1 MAKEKKEK
9 KNCKQKNCTADAAG
23 GRDYCAGHGK
33 DTKPKKE
40 DQEE

>member
-1 MAKEKKEK
+1 MAEKEKP

-33 DTKPKKE
+33 DTKKKVKE